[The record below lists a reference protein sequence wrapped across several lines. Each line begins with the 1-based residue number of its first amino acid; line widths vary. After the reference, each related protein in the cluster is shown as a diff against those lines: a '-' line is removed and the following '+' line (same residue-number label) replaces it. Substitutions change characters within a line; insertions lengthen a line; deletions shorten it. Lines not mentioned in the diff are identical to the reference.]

1 MTAQDLAVTQFAG
14 LISNLRRDTRGN
26 VIMIFA
32 LSLFVLMGFIG
43 AAIDLSRV
51 NDARHRIQDAA
62 DIAVLRTM
70 PMKSSTDSARST
82 AALQAFGF
90 NFSHP
95 GVTNITGDLKRSV
108 AGSVIS
114 ETYTVHAVV
123 SSYFGAFF
131 GKKDYPVTVVSEA
144 KTALDVFEIAM
155 VLDSTGS
162 MADADKM
169 PNLKT
174 SVDSALAGLLDETGK
189 NASGSKVAIVPFNT
203 QVRLANG
210 DLSSLQN
217 LGLSSGGGGNCV
229 VDRNQPNYDISGNA
243 AIKGQA
249 QTLYPIAGCDQY
261 SLQPIKSLSTDIASS
276 RSFIKTLQPGGY
288 TNITVGVQWGMEV
301 LSPNQ
306 PFTGAVPFGDTSAK
320 KFMIVVTDG
329 DNTKN
334 RWSWDPKT
342 IDKRTAAACKDAKA
356 RGITLYTVK
365 VIEGNSDML
374 RACASKP
381 EYFYDLTKADQ
392 LNSTMAGIFKSINK
406 TRLSM

>member
-1 MTAQDLAVTQFAG
+1 MTVTTGRLTRTAWRF
-14 LISNLRRDTRGN
+14 RRDQQGN
-26 VIMIFA
+26 VILIFA
-32 LSLFVLMGFIG
+32 LGLCMLVGFIG
-43 AAIDLSRV
+43 AAIDFSRV
-51 NDARHRIQDAA
+51 GDARHRIQDAA
-62 DIAVLRTM
+62 DLAVLRTL
-70 PMKSSTDSARST
+70 PMKSSTDALRSA
-82 AALQAFGF
+82 AADMAFAE
-90 NFSHP
+90 NFSRP
-95 GVTNITGDLKRSV
+95 GVSGISGTLKRDAV
-108 AGSVIS
+108 GNVIS
-114 ETYTVHAVV
+114 ETYTVHATVA
-123 SSYFGAFF
+123 SYFGAFF
-131 GKKDYPVTVVSEA
+131 GQSDYPVTVVSKA
-144 KTALDVFEIAM
+144 QTALDMFEIAF

-162 MADADKM
+162 MADAKKM
-169 PNLKT
+169 PNLKS
-174 SVDSALAGLLDETGK
+174 SVDSSLAGLLDGSGK

-210 DLSSLQN
+210 DLSNLQN
-217 LGLSSGGGGNCV
+217 LGLSSGGGGNCI
-229 VDRNQPNYDISGNA
+229 VDRNQPHYDASGDA
-243 AIKGQA
+243 AVKGKA
-249 QTLYPIAGCDQY
+249 ASLYPISPCDEI
-261 SLQPIKSLSTDIASS
+261 SLQPVKALSSDIGSA

-306 PFTGAVPFGDTSAK
+306 PFTGAVNFDDPSAK

-334 RWSWDPKT
+334 RWSWDPDT

-381 EYFYDLTKADQ
+381 EYFYDLTSASQ
-392 LNSTMAGIFKSINK
+392 LDAAMSGIFKSINK